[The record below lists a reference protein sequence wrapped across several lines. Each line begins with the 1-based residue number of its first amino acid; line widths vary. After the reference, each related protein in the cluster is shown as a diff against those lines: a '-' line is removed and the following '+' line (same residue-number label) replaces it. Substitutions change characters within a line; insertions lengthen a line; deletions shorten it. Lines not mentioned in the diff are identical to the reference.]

1 MVDRTDSL
9 SVLRAVARDFQPLS
23 GPYKLTFET
32 HAGLQR
38 SGATW
43 GSVQAPCAH
52 VLMLA
57 LCTQCFLLVV
67 ARYDG
72 ALARALQRVLL
83 LWRRQQLRSEA
94 PFASQLAPRPR

>member
-23 GPYKLTFET
+23 GPYELTFET

-57 LCTQCFLLVV
+57 LYTQCFLLVV
-67 ARYDG
+67 ALLP
-72 ALARALQRVLL
+72 ALSSV
-83 LWRRQQLRSEA
+83 SCCCGGG
-94 PFASQLAPRPR
+94 SS